1 MKHLQ
6 KHSKQSGFTIVE
18 LLIVIVVIAILA
30 AITIVAYNGIQQ
42 RAKTSSAASA
52 ADNLDKKAEAYNAI
66 NSQYPNTADVL
77 TCQGTSGACG
87 TQNSVAT
94 TTSSDWYS
102 TPSSTATQ
110 STVLP
115 TTAPANPN
123 MLWYFPSGTVGGCIY
138 YWDYSQGK
146 VVPDTVGAPTTACA
160 TTPAATGTF
169 PLTTTTA
176 TRI

>member
-1 MKHLQ
+1 MNLQ
-6 KHSKQSGFTIVE
+6 IKNNQKGFTIVE

-30 AITIVAYNGIQQ
+30 AITIVAFNGIQG
-42 RAKTSSAASA
+42 RAKTSSAQSA
-52 ADNLDKKAEAYNAI
+52 AASLDKKIEAYNAI
-66 NSQYPNTADVL
+66 NSQYPNTANVI

-87 TQNSVAT
+87 TQNSIAT

-102 TPSSTATQ
+102 APSATATQ

-115 TTAPANPN
+115 TAAPADPN
-123 MLWYFPSGTVGGCIY
+123 MLWYFPSGTVGACIY
-138 YWDYSQGK
+138 YWDYAQSK
-146 VVPDTVGAPTTACA
+146 VIPVSAGAPSTACA
-160 TTPAATGTF
+160 ATPAASGTF